1 MKFNAM
7 LIFFFFWHFLVYCL
21 VAHWVWTVPGYL
33 AQWGV
38 RDFAGGYVIHIVA
51 GLLLR
56 VNASIHALWPRTI

>member
-1 MKFNAM
+1 MKFNAL
-7 LIFFFFWHFLVYCL
+7 LIFFFFWHFLVYCF

-56 VNASIHALWPRTI
+56 V